1 VGKITLALTGATVK
15 SQTITVNMTVSSS
28 KPTISSIWPATLP
41 LNGAASTITLRGT
54 NFYSASVVKVQGVT
68 TPLATTYDKTDS
80 TVLWAVVPTS
90 LLTTATTLKV
100 LVSNPAPGG
109 DSATA
114 DLKVGDI
121 PKIDAVVNAASY
133 SPGTVTAP
141 DIATVSPGELVTIFG
156 SNIGPTTPAS
166 MTVTGGFVD
175 TTLSNVSVT
184 VDGKDA
190 PMIYVS
196 QNQVTIQV
204 PYEVA
209 AGSAKQVILTN
220 GTQGPANAQ
229 VTIATEAPGL
239 FTADG
244 SGIGQAAALNYNA
257 TTKQF
262 TFNSS
267 SNLAKIGDTVILY
280 LTGEGNYD
288 TTPPLMGGTT
298 DTGYVI
304 TTLPATPP
312 QSTPTVM
319 IGGVDATASIAYAGP
334 VQSSVTGLLQIN
346 VKIPTG
352 SSTGN
357 AVPVSVTI
365 GGSSTQ
371 ANVTL
376 AVHP

>member
-1 VGKITLALTGATVK
+1 
-15 SQTITVNMTVSSS
+15 
-28 KPTISSIWPATLP
+28 
-41 LNGAASTITLRGT
+41 
-54 NFYSASVVKVQGVT
+54 
-68 TPLATTYDKTDS
+68 
-80 TVLWAVVPTS
+80 
-90 LLTTATTLKV
+90 
-100 LVSNPAPGG
+100 
-109 DSATA
+109 
-114 DLKVGDI
+114 
-121 PKIDAVVNAASY
+121 
-133 SPGTVTAP
+133 
-141 DIATVSPGELVTIFG
+141 
-156 SNIGPTTPAS
+156 

-357 AVPVSVTI
+357 AVPVSLTI